1 MEAAGTATVASVR
14 AHDIPRGGGTASGF
28 FHICALL
35 QPPPLSRVC
44 TLRCFATHGLCPSVC
59 DLHPGVCVQ
68 KWIGGFLLIL
78 FGSLLDFVAFG
89 LAPQSFLA
97 PLAGACAPHAN
108 PASRSMVHL
117 DVRVGEECS
126 YTTCTTPSD
135 PTPPPFFLSEPPRYL
150 CTRAA
155 LSIVWNLTLA
165 PRFHGESLTRE
176 NLVATGVICVGV
188 TATVIFSS
196 HRSATELFVC
206 PSALSS
212 RAPTLTC
219 VSLAL
224 SSPLCCL
231 VGVAARG
238 RMCGCSSP
246 KYNLSDLLDLY
257 QKPAMYIFVLL
268 STLSAENV
276 LDGNHQSVVFIK

>member
-1 MEAAGTATVASVR
+1 M
-14 AHDIPRGGGTASGF
+14 
-28 FHICALL
+28 
-35 QPPPLSRVC
+35 
-44 TLRCFATHGLCPSVC
+44 
-59 DLHPGVCVQ
+59 
-68 KWIGGFLLIL
+68 
-78 FGSLLDFVAFG
+78 
-89 LAPQSFLA
+89 
-97 PLAGACAPHAN
+97 
-108 PASRSMVHL
+108 
-117 DVRVGEECS
+117 
-126 YTTCTTPSD
+126 
-135 PTPPPFFLSEPPRYL
+135 
-150 CTRAA
+150 
-155 LSIVWNLTLA
+155 WNLTLA